1 MNLKTNQTEII
12 YAQTIHPPF
21 DELALVEAHH
31 KLVSEHIQWSDVGIL
46 IDQHIGEQCTT
57 LITLLENNRV
67 VSVFRICLSSPET
80 TLAAIRLFT
89 PDKSTPIIFRACQG
103 RFFDPQQIQSLDKI
117 NLLWRDAE
125 PQFIGLN
132 VSNELENIDK
142 IFFKPPETG
151 RGKSFS
157 MGTKREVY
165 MEAHGRCMFEG
176 CGANLSMDET
186 TGYEGN
192 YAYLAHNV
200 ASAENGP
207 RGIVVMSKY
216 LSDDPSNILLLC
228 DKHHRLVDKIAATDY
243 PAQRLSKMRADF
255 CMTVTNLL
263 NGLSYDPVPALSIT
277 WPVQRRSIAAPSN
290 IQINQSM
297 AKMNWR
303 MALAGLMSISD
314 NDSMLKDFPSDQ
326 LHSLWPKMIEDA
338 SEKIFS
344 LIGRNQ
350 FRAALFA
357 FGLMPQLI
365 ALGAKIGNKQEI
377 IPMLRYRDGNQW
389 TWPADTPQGKN
400 YDISGL
406 EHLEQNEDEIILT
419 LSFTQHPPIF
429 NEFAKETELKM
440 VKVQAKAMGN
450 GALGHPCD
458 GIEFMA
464 DMQRLLHDLKCS
476 YGVNRIHLLPCASN
490 AVCIFFGKAFDTHHP
505 EITIYDF
512 GDGTMVPIFHVKN
525 GADLCQIESAQNM

>member
-1 MNLKTNQTEII
+1 MNLITNQTEII
-12 YAQTIHPPF
+12 YTQTIHPPF
-21 DELALVEAHH
+21 DELGLVEAHH

-46 IDQHIGEQCTT
+46 IDQHIGEQCAT
-57 LITLLENNRV
+57 LITLIQNNRV
-67 VSVFRICLSSPET
+67 ASVFRICLNSPEK
-80 TLAAIRLFT
+80 TLASIRLFT
-89 PDKSTPIIFRACQG
+89 PDKSAPIIFRVCQNK
-103 RFFDPQQIQSLDKI
+103 FFDHEQIQSLDKVD
-117 NLLWRDAE
+117 LLWREAE
-125 PQFIGLN
+125 SQSIELIVP
-132 VSNELENIDK
+132 NELGDIVK

-151 RGKSFS
+151 RGKEFTT
-157 MGTKREVY
+157 GTKRKVY

-228 DKHHRLVDKIAATDY
+228 DKHHRLVDKIAASDY

-255 CMTVTNLL
+255 CTTATSLL
-263 NGLSYDPVPALSIT
+263 NCLSYEPIPALSIT
-277 WPVQRRSIAAPSN
+277 WPVQRTSIAAPSN

-297 AKMNWR
+297 ARMNWR
-303 MALAGLMSISD
+303 MNSAGLMSISD

-326 LHSLWPKMIEDA
+326 LHSFWPRMIEDA
-338 SEKIFS
+338 SAKIFS

-350 FRAALFA
+350 FRAVLFA

-389 TWPADTPQGKN
+389 IWPADNPQGKN

-406 EHLEQNEDEIILT
+406 EHLEQNESEIILT
-419 LSFTQHPPIF
+419 LSFTQHSPVF
-429 NEFAKETELKM
+429 NEFAKETKLKM
-440 VKVQAKAMGN
+440 VKIQATVMGN
-450 GALGHPCD
+450 GALGHPED
-458 GIEFMA
+458 GIKFMA
-464 DMQRLLHDLKCS
+464 EMQRLLHTLKCS

-490 AVCIFFGKAFDTHHP
+490 AVCVFFGKAFDVHHP

-512 GDGTMVPIFHVKN
+512 DDGTMVPILHVKN
-525 GADLCQIESAQNM
+525 ENGLCKIESA